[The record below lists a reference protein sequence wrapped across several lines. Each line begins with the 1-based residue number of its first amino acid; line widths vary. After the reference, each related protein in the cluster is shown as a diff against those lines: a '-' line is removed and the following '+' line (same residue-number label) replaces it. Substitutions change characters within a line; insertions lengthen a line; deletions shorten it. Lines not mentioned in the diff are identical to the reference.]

1 VVKVARRDHTLTKA
15 NKQNHAIKGR
25 RDRIIKLFGESMS
38 NLFFYEYE
46 LQPKNSPT
54 SSSIIV
60 SGLVN
65 PPIVNPDDAEYILLA
80 IRSDIVNRKGCSLD
94 EFNQGRLIGIVR
106 V

>member
-1 VVKVARRDHTLTKA
+1 MEKRMVGGCQTL
-15 NKQNHAIKGR
+15 N
-25 RDRIIKLFGESMS
+25 DRIIKLFGEGMS

-46 LQPKNSPT
+46 LQPKNSPM
-54 SSSIIV
+54 SSIIIV

-65 PPIVNPDDAEYILLA
+65 PPIMNPDDAEYILLA

-94 EFNQGRLIGIVR
+94 EFYQGRLKSVER

>member
-1 VVKVARRDHTLTKA
+1 
-15 NKQNHAIKGR
+15 
-25 RDRIIKLFGESMS
+25 MS

-65 PPIVNPDDAEYILLA
+65 PLIMNPDDAEYILLA

-94 EFNQGRLIGIVR
+94 EFNQGRLISIVR

>member
-1 VVKVARRDHTLTKA
+1 
-15 NKQNHAIKGR
+15 
-25 RDRIIKLFGESMS
+25 MS

-46 LQPKNSPT
+46 LQQKNSPT

-65 PPIVNPDDAEYILLA
+65 PPIMNPGDAEYILLLLA
-80 IRSDIVNRKGCSLD
+80 IGSDIVNRKGYSLD
-94 EFNQGRLIGIVR
+94 EFNQGRLLSIVK